1 MPRRLI
7 LDSVRQRLHLLR
19 LGGTL
24 LPLLRPD
31 TKLAEQLHI
40 RIRFRV
46 GRGQQLLA
54 VENRVS
60 TRHKTQRLHLLI
72 HLLPPGGQA
81 HMGGR
86 HHDPG
91 HRDNPN
97 KLEGVQVV
105 YILQWRALHF
115 HQHIHRHT
123 LRMLGQ
129 IRELNQQPYPVVFVF
144 AHTHNAATAHLHA
157 GLAHVIQGIQ
167 AILVGSGGDDV
178 VVVLLGG
185 IQVVVVV
192 VQPGAG
198 QLPGLFLFQH
208 AQGHAGFHAQ

>member
-1 MPRRLI
+1 MEGHGWPDLSAHGRLERVPGRAPPPSSPAPKPASGNSGRLPTGVIEQMPRRLI

-72 HLLPPGGQA
+72 HLLPP
-81 HMGGR
+81 R
-86 HHDPG
+86 SEE
-91 HRDNPN
+91 R
-97 KLEGVQVV
+97 
-105 YILQWRALHF
+105 R
-115 HQHIHRHT
+115 
-123 LRMLGQ
+123 
-129 IRELNQQPYPVVFVF
+129 
-144 AHTHNAATAHLHA
+144 
-157 GLAHVIQGIQ
+157 
-167 AILVGSGGDDV
+167 VGKECS
-178 VVVLLGG
+178 
-185 IQVVVVV
+185 
-192 VQPGAG
+192 AR
-198 QLPGLFLFQH
+198 
-208 AQGHAGFHAQ
+208 